1 MWNGC
6 NVNATVPNIILASSS
21 PRRRE
26 FLKQLGIPFKIVVPR
41 VEEQP
46 EKGEEPGH
54 FAWRLAVDKARDVA
68 SRVPAKTII
77 IAADTIVVLG
87 KKILGKPK
95 DAADAQRMLK
105 MLSARE
111 HEVITGVCVMSG
123 KNKKSFVTSTDVVFK
138 KLTKQEIDFYIGS
151 GEPMDKAGA
160 YAIQGIGSFLVRE
173 IRGSYTNIV
182 GLPVAELLDVLE
194 RGFGLKLFAR
204 PSRHPSPGGRGGP
217 QLPLPLE
224 KGWGEG

>member
-1 MWNGC
+1 
-6 NVNATVPNIILASSS
+6 VSSKFQVSSLKFPAIILASSS

-41 VEEQP
+41 VDEQP

-54 FAWRLAVDKARDVA
+54 FAWRLAVDKALDVA
-68 SRVPAKTII
+68 SRFPGKSIV

-87 KKILGKPK
+87 KTILGKPK

-105 MLSARE
+105 MLSGRE

-123 KNKKSFVTSTDVVFK
+123 KKKKSFVTSTDVVFK
-138 KLTKQEIDFYIGS
+138 KLTKQEIDFYIAS

-173 IRGSYTNIV
+173 IRGSYTNVV

-194 RGFGLKLFAR
+194 TAFKVPLFGKT
-204 PSRHPSPGGRGGP
+204 SVQSPKSQVQGATQETLDLG
-217 QLPLPLE
+217 L
-224 KGWGEG
+224 